1 MRSTVSCKLLT
12 FRSDGVGCVFGD
24 FGERNEADG
33 VGDDIDLD
41 RLDGVEGCEPYSD
54 CDHPSVPS
62 LFDSLLQAEGKSE
75 QHKPLLDK
83 KVTSNP
89 DKIQI

>member
-33 VGDDIDLD
+33 VGDDRHALRAWGHYWAWSGAHARDVALM
-41 RLDGVEGCEPYSD
+41 P
-54 CDHPSVPS
+54 VPPPPAQVMPRTALAS
-62 LFDSLLQAEGKSE
+62 FLSRTLL
-75 QHKPLLDK
+75 
-83 KVTSNP
+83 
-89 DKIQI
+89 